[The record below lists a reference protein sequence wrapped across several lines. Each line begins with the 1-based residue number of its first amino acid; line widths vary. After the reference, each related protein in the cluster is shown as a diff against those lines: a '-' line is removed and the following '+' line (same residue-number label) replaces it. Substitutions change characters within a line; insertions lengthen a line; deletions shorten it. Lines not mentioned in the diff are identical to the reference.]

1 MVTFRIPDMTCG
13 HCAATISRAIA
24 AEDSGARLD
33 FDLPAQLLRV
43 KPGTASPAELEAAIR
58 EAGYTPAAVDAAPQP
73 RAGGCGCGCGPAKAV
88 DISQVR
94 GPHGSACCA

>member
-24 AEDSGARLD
+24 SEDAGARLD
-33 FDLPAQLLRV
+33 FDLPAHVLRV
-43 KPGTASPAELEAAIR
+43 TPATATPAELEAAIR
-58 EAGYTPAAVDAAPQP
+58 EAGYTPAAVDAAP
-73 RAGGCGCGCGPAKAV
+73 RARARGCGCGCGPARPV

-94 GPHGSACCA
+94 GASGSTCCA